1 MREIFIFRKIKYTNT
16 KIQTLNLII
25 SSLLIST
32 LSVTSGYA
40 ANSDTTE
47 NPGTLA
53 IAAANKSI
61 TNIDTATL
69 EKLLK
74 ENPKIEMV
82 DVRSANEIDFI
93 GGYIDADETVNI
105 TRGWLEF
112 DIGSHVKTKDTPIV
126 VYCGTNQRSPLAAKT
141 LMEMGYTN
149 VKNYADG
156 YNKWKELGKPIKPID
171 KAPESLLFSL
181 PEKVTDNI
189 YSAIGATA
197 PGTYANSGH
206 NNNLSFIITSKGV
219 IVFNAGDNYLL
230 AKALHHEIKK
240 LTDKPIKYVILE
252 NAQGHAMLG
261 SNYWK
266 QQGAEIIAHVDAVE
280 EMKSHGQATIE
291 RMQTGRRDK
300 AQWTVFSLPD
310 KTFEDKLVIELGGET
325 FEILHLGPGHSPGD
339 ISLWIP
345 DQKVL
350 ISGDMAFHQR
360 LMPIF
365 EHTDTA
371 GWIETWDKI
380 EALNADIII
389 PGHGSPTNISEV
401 TKYTK
406 DYLVYMRSEVE
417 KILDDDGSEQ
427 DAYNIDQSR
436 FSHLDTFN
444 ELALQNAG
452 RIFRQMEFE

>member
-1 MREIFIFRKIKYTNT
+1 MK
-16 KIQTLNLII
+16 QNLKLVYSLTIT
-25 SSLLIST
+25 SSLL
-32 LSVTSGYA
+32 LSCLIASPLLASEVT
-40 ANSDTTE
+40 D
-47 NPGTLA
+47 NPGQAA
-53 IAAANKSI
+53 IIEANKTI

-69 EKLLK
+69 QKLLK
-74 ENPKIEMV
+74 ENPKTEMV

-93 GGYIDADETVNI
+93 GGSIDADESVNI

-156 YNKWKELGKPIKPID
+156 FNKWKELGLPIKPTD

-181 PEKVTDNI
+181 PEKVAENV

-206 NNNLSFIITSKGV
+206 NNNLSFVITNEGV
-219 IVFNAGDNYLL
+219 LVFNASDNYLL

-240 LTDKPIKYVILE
+240 LTDKPIKYVVLE

-266 QQGAEIIAHVDAVE
+266 KQGAEIIAHVDALK
-280 EMKSHGQATIE
+280 EMENHGQE
-291 RMQTGRRDK
+291 VLQRMKNGRRDK
-300 AQWTVFSLPD
+300 AQWTEFTLPD
-310 KTFEDKLVIELGGET
+310 KTFEDKLVIEMGGEH
-325 FEILHLGPGHSPGD
+325 FEILHLGPAHSPGD
-339 ISLWIP
+339 ISLWMP
-345 DQKVL
+345 QKKLL
-350 ISGDMAFHQR
+350 ISGDVAFHQR

-371 GWIETWDKI
+371 GWIETWDKV
-380 EALNADIII
+380 EALQPAIII
-389 PGHGSPTNISEV
+389 PGHGSPTDITEV

-406 DYLVYMRSEVE
+406 DYLVYMRGEVE
-417 KILDDDGSEQ
+417 KILENDGSEQ
-427 DAYNIDQSR
+427 DAYNIDQSAY
-436 FSHLDTFN
+436 SHLDTFN

-452 RIFRQMEFE
+452 RIFRLMEFE

>member
-1 MREIFIFRKIKYTNT
+1 MTAFIRL
-16 KIQTLNLII
+16 TLLII
-25 SSLLIST
+25 
-32 LSVTSGYA
+32 LS
-40 ANSDTTE
+40 ANLSINIAFADE
-47 NPGTLA
+47 AKESNEQRNPGENA
-53 IAAANKSI
+53 ILEANKSI

-69 EKLLK
+69 QKLLK

-82 DVRSANEIDFI
+82 DVRGANEIDFI

-112 DIGSHVKTKDTPIV
+112 DIGAHVKTKDTPII

-141 LMEMGYTN
+141 LMQMGYTN

-156 YNKWKELGKPIKPID
+156 YNKWHELKLPIKQIN
-171 KAPESLLFSL
+171 KAPDSLLYDL
-181 PEKVTDNI
+181 PEKVTDNV

-206 NNNLSFIITSKGV
+206 NNNLSFIITSEGV
-219 IVFNAGDNYLL
+219 LVFNAGDNYLL
-230 AKALHHEIKK
+230 AKALHHEIKS
-240 LTDKPIKYVILE
+240 LTNQAVKYVVLE

-261 SNYWK
+261 SSYWK
-266 QQGAEIIAHVDAVE
+266 EQGAEIIAHVDAYEVI
-280 EMKSHGQATIE
+280 KTRGTDIIE
-291 RMQTGRRDK
+291 RMQRGRRDK
-300 AQWTVFSLPD
+300 AQWTELVLPD
-310 KTFEDKLVIELGGET
+310 KTFEDELVIEMGGER

-339 ISLWIP
+339 ISLWLP
-345 DQKVL
+345 NQKLL
-350 ISGDMAFHQR
+350 IAGDMAFHQR

-371 GWIETWDKI
+371 GWVNTWDKI
-380 EALNADIII
+380 EALNTSIII
-389 PGHGSPTNISEV
+389 PGHGSPTNITEV

-406 DYLVYMRSEVE
+406 DYLVYMRAEVE
-417 KILDDDGSEQ
+417 RILDDGGSEL
-427 DAYNIDQSR
+427 DAYKIDQSK

-452 RIFRQMEFE
+452 RIYRTMEFE

>member
-1 MREIFIFRKIKYTNT
+1 MTSVIRFSFF
-16 KIQTLNLII
+16 LMLS
-25 SSLLIST
+25 SSLLIN
-32 LSVTSGYA
+32 LAFADDVK
-40 ANSDTTE
+40 DTNDQN
-47 NPGTLA
+47 NPGELA
-53 IAAANKSI
+53 IIDANKSI

-69 EKLLK
+69 QKLLI

-112 DIGSHVKTKDTPIV
+112 DIGSHVKTKDTPII

-141 LMEMGYTN
+141 LMQMGYTN

-156 YNKWKELGKPIKPID
+156 YNKWHELKLPIKQID
-171 KAPESLLFSL
+171 KAPESLLYAL
-181 PEKVTDNI
+181 PEKVTDNV

-206 NNNLSFIITSKGV
+206 NNNLSFVITNEGV
-219 IVFNAGDNYLL
+219 LVFNAGDNYLL
-230 AKALHHEIKK
+230 AKALHHEIKQ
-240 LTDKPIKYVILE
+240 LTDQPVKYVVLE

-261 SNYWK
+261 SSYWK
-266 QQGAEIIAHVDAVE
+266 EHGAEIIAHVDAFEVI
-280 EMKSHGQATIE
+280 KNRGTAVIE
-291 RMQTGRRDK
+291 RMQRGRRDK
-300 AQWTVFSLPD
+300 AQWTQLVLPD
-310 KTFEDKLVIELGGET
+310 KTFKDQLIIEMGGER

-339 ISLWIP
+339 ISLWMP
-345 DQKVL
+345 NKKLL

-371 GWIETWDKI
+371 GWVDTWDKI
-380 EALNADIII
+380 EALDADIII
-389 PGHGSPTNISEV
+389 PGHGAPTNIEEV

-406 DYLVYMRSEVE
+406 DYLVYMRAEVE
-417 KILDDDGSEQ
+417 KILDDGGSEL
-427 DAYNIDQSR
+427 DAYKIDQSK

-452 RIFRQMEFE
+452 RIYRIMEFE